1 MADNPTL
8 RCTTDGC
15 NATFKSTMS
24 KAKHKC
30 KHLLAAVTRTVAK
43 RRREQRELEW
53 SAVKRPRTEPEPSQS
68 SGIGARACSPH
79 RTLSPPLPPPPP
91 PPMGPP
97 PLSTRSG
104 RQIRFRSGYEDF
116 LPSGRSTVLSQW
128 TTVKGPSGPIA
139 PTPEPSPP
147 SSPEGTPAPGSARNS
162 QSPRRRTTVEDD
174 EDSEDEDW
182 FTEPDAF
189 GVFRRFRRLPKH
201 DPETNFTLGS
211 VADSPGLEKD
221 AGPPRKDPKGARKG
235 SLLHSVHWLKRA
247 LSARRPMDA
256 PCTDD
261 SHKPRFGPFGD
272 SATCFRLM
280 DWFYG
285 RGSEAE
291 EMLKKWVAEAKVFH
305 PQHGWHESAVH
316 VPMPRTRARY
326 KSVDDTP
333 TYEVRGVHHRD
344 IVDLITGV
352 VSDKHS
358 RFARDYHW
366 VPNKMYW
373 DPPRTASGP
382 APAAPSPPPESSS
395 PRMPSATPEDGAPP
409 PLRVY
414 TDTYN
419 PDAMLE
425 EEEKVRNMPR
435 VDGDDPDMEY
445 AVLAMLLWS
454 DETVLSQFGYAKL
467 WPIYLYFGNL
477 SKYIRGHPTE
487 FAAHHLAYIPDLGDH
502 FCNEYEREYGKQP
515 TEETRRFCRRELFCR
530 IWLLLMNDKF
540 MKAYTEGIVV
550 MCRDGIKRRLF
561 LRIFTYSA
569 DYMEKVKIAALKPN
583 SLHRCARVPEGDC
596 IKDLLKEQSLTPIQN
611 AFSIRLSEHG
621 LNSYQIL
628 APDLMHEFELGVW
641 KKVFE
646 HLIRLIHAQGEDK
659 IKEFNRRM
667 RLMPTWG
674 RDHIRRFY
682 QDASTRKRMAAHDYE
697 AYLTVMMPV
706 IEGLLPLE
714 DDHTVADLLFEL
726 SNWHALAKLRMHH
739 TVTLENLAHT
749 TRHMY
754 AAIALFSDT
763 TARDPIPE
771 LPAETDKR
779 LRAAQA
785 KAGGAQP
792 GDGARRDVK
801 FNVKD
806 TYKFHSLGDYVEY
819 IKRSGPSDNF
829 TSEVGEL
836 EHGHVKG
843 IYDRTNKVN
852 YERQIALQQ
861 QHRELVAGLRAA
873 DDYVPLS
880 LRRQEAKRAAIAEAE
895 ALERSGIAPEKATV
909 SASRTTGKKASRT
922 PVIPTS
928 PADHYYISQ
937 SKRSPI
943 NIGNWVDKNEA
954 DPAIRGFIPRLYE
967 HLAARIF
974 GGNMFTEPEEFSEDQ
989 LNGIRIF
996 EDRMYKHKYIRV
1008 NYTTYD
1014 MRREQ
1019 DVVSPRNH
1027 ADIMVPAPEWD
1038 AAYPY
1043 WYGRVIGIFTV
1054 KASYHGPEATRQS
1067 RQWRNYPV
1075 LWVRWFTRDD
1085 TSSFGFQHRRQP
1097 CLSFVD
1103 ATEPDND
1110 PFSFIDPDDVIRAAY
1125 ILPRP
1130 ARELND
1136 ELLPPSKLARQI
1148 GVEPGVPDE
1157 VWDYDSYLVSMFA
1170 DRDMF
1175 MRHHG
1180 DGIGHREQ
1188 GVTVEA
1194 SRKHGLRDGDP
1205 ALAPHPVPP
1214 AADPARATNA
1224 VPPAAGEALAPRAV
1238 SPGDEPMNLDDPERM
1253 NEERVEDDDV
1263 EGDDDPDAVARDAAA
1278 ADENAEEHD
1287 PEDLDY
1293 ERPDEDADEDDEAG
1307 EEDGDEGGGAWDSGE
1322 DGGSGDEDGDE
1333 DGDSGEDEHNIDD
1346 IFPTLR
1352 RTAQCEAAWD
1362 CAWSK
1367 TYGVHGPSARTNYE
1381 HARSSPRAAEHTCQE
1396 LSTSIS
1402 HAQQHFCEVKLQ
1414 RETASRRLT
1423 KAKSEHQWLSRLQAF
1438 DPKQF
1443 LKEHSQGF
1451 GAGFTPINIPCGGKL
1466 ELPEDIGRA
1475 RRLRI
1480 AGRLISKNA
1489 KEVVWAY
1496 DSPGPLGC
1504 VTLSPTHRFNPKLDR
1519 GRGGWE
1525 ATFDTDREV
1534 KEDMEF
1540 FYRTH
1545 STWRYLGTYQCVGKA
1560 NLPLQQVR
1568 EFADEV
1574 RNLVSAYSLGD
1585 ADLH

>member
-1 MADNPTL
+1 
-8 RCTTDGC
+8 
-15 NATFKSTMS
+15 
-24 KAKHKC
+24 
-30 KHLLAAVTRTVAK
+30 
-43 RRREQRELEW
+43 
-53 SAVKRPRTEPEPSQS
+53 
-68 SGIGARACSPH
+68 
-79 RTLSPPLPPPPP
+79 
-91 PPMGPP
+91 
-97 PLSTRSG
+97 
-104 RQIRFRSGYEDF
+104 
-116 LPSGRSTVLSQW
+116 
-128 TTVKGPSGPIA
+128 
-139 PTPEPSPP
+139 
-147 SSPEGTPAPGSARNS
+147 
-162 QSPRRRTTVEDD
+162 
-174 EDSEDEDW
+174 
-182 FTEPDAF
+182 
-189 GVFRRFRRLPKH
+189 
-201 DPETNFTLGS
+201 
-211 VADSPGLEKD
+211 
-221 AGPPRKDPKGARKG
+221 
-235 SLLHSVHWLKRA
+235 
-247 LSARRPMDA
+247 
-256 PCTDD
+256 
-261 SHKPRFGPFGD
+261 
-272 SATCFRLM
+272 
-280 DWFYG
+280 
-285 RGSEAE
+285 
-291 EMLKKWVAEAKVFH
+291 MLKKWVAEAKVFH

-344 IVDLITGV
+344 IVDLIVGV
-352 VSDKHS
+352 ISDEHS
-358 RFARDYHW
+358 RFAKDYHW
-366 VPNKMYW
+366 VPSKMYW

-382 APAAPSPPPESSS
+382 APAEASPAPDSSSQRTPSP
-395 PRMPSATPEDGAPP
+395 TPNDGAPP
-409 PLRVY
+409 PLHVY
-414 TDTYN
+414 TDCYN
-419 PDAMLE
+419 SDAMLE
-425 EEEKVRNMPR
+425 EEERVRNMPR

-477 SKYIRGHPTE
+477 SKYICGRPTE

-502 FCNEYEREYGKQP
+502 FRDEYEREYGKQP

-530 IWLLLMNDKF
+530 IWLLLMNEKF

-550 MCRDGIKRRLF
+550 MCGDGIKRRLF

-583 SLHRCARVPEGDC
+583 SLHRCVRCRIHSDDICEAGTPADVARRANIRTDDRHTKWTINNARRLVFQKGYSLAGDC

-646 HLIRLIHAQGEDK
+646 HLIRLIQAQGDDK

-739 TVTLENLAHT
+739 TVTLENLAHA

-880 LRRQEAKRAAIAEAE
+880 LRRQEAKRAA
-895 ALERSGIAPEKATV
+895 
-909 SASRTTGKKASRT
+909 KASRT

-943 NIGNWVDKNEA
+943 NIGNWVDKNED

-974 GGNMFTEPEEFSEDQ
+974 GGNMFTEPDEFSEAQ
-989 LNGIRIF
+989 LDGIRVF
-996 EDRMYKHKYIRV
+996 EDRMFKHKYIRV

-1019 DVVSPRNH
+1019 DVISPRNH
-1027 ADIMVPAPEWD
+1027 ADIMVPAPDWD

-1043 WYGRVIGIFTV
+1043 WYGRVIGIFTI

-1067 RQWRNYPV
+1067 RQWRDYPV

-1085 TSSFGFQHRRQP
+1085 TASFGFQHRRQP

-1103 ATEPDND
+1103 ATDPDND

-1170 DRDMF
+1170 DRDIF

-1180 DGIGHREQ
+1180 GGIGHREQ

-1214 AADPARATNA
+1214 ADDPARAPRV
-1224 VPPAAGEALAPRAV
+1224 VPPAAGEALAPRPV
-1238 SPGDEPMNLDDPERM
+1238 SPGAEDPMVVDDPEPM
-1253 NEERVEDDDV
+1253 PEQRVEDDDEREDV
-1263 EGDDDPDAVARDAAA
+1263 DEPDAVARDVMNFRPGRLG
-1278 ADENAEEHD
+1278 ADCKSNRE
-1287 PEDLDY
+1287 
-1293 ERPDEDADEDDEAG
+1293 
-1307 EEDGDEGGGAWDSGE
+1307 
-1322 DGGSGDEDGDE
+1322 
-1333 DGDSGEDEHNIDD
+1333 
-1346 IFPTLR
+1346 
-1352 RTAQCEAAWD
+1352 
-1362 CAWSK
+1362 
-1367 TYGVHGPSARTNYE
+1367 
-1381 HARSSPRAAEHTCQE
+1381 RSS
-1396 LSTSIS
+1396 
-1402 HAQQHFCEVKLQ
+1402 V
-1414 RETASRRLT
+1414 
-1423 KAKSEHQWLSRLQAF
+1423 SERTTIL
-1438 DPKQF
+1438 
-1443 LKEHSQGF
+1443 
-1451 GAGFTPINIPCGGKL
+1451 
-1466 ELPEDIGRA
+1466 
-1475 RRLRI
+1475 
-1480 AGRLISKNA
+1480 
-1489 KEVVWAY
+1489 
-1496 DSPGPLGC
+1496 
-1504 VTLSPTHRFNPKLDR
+1504 HR
-1519 GRGGWE
+1519 
-1525 ATFDTDREV
+1525 
-1534 KEDMEF
+1534 
-1540 FYRTH
+1540 
-1545 STWRYLGTYQCVGKA
+1545 
-1560 NLPLQQVR
+1560 
-1568 EFADEV
+1568 
-1574 RNLVSAYSLGD
+1574 
-1585 ADLH
+1585 